1 MESLFLVSPP
11 LRNRALLIT
20 SLSWLYPK
28 MKYVTYMCFA
38 DVFVLISLQAFQL
51 VDKPSFRR
59 LLQYLRPSLSERDIP
74 HRTKIHDEILDRS
87 KLGLSR
93 VLETIEVRRSTLPCK
108 FFWFNC
114 LRRRSTARCLWH
126 LTHGHPSM
134 AILFWELLLTILL
147 ARLTIHSIGS
157 SRPNSWR
164 LRQLLEIIVAR
175 TLLRFCLRPLMPLV
189 FALRYILVVIN
200 SISLVDLW

>member
-1 MESLFLVSPP
+1 
-11 LRNRALLIT
+11 
-20 SLSWLYPK
+20 

-108 FFWFNC
+108 FF
-114 LRRRSTARCLWH
+114 
-126 LTHGHPSM
+126 
-134 AILFWELLLTILL
+134 
-147 ARLTIHSIGS
+147 
-157 SRPNSWR
+157 
-164 LRQLLEIIVAR
+164 
-175 TLLRFCLRPLMPLV
+175 
-189 FALRYILVVIN
+189 
-200 SISLVDLW
+200 